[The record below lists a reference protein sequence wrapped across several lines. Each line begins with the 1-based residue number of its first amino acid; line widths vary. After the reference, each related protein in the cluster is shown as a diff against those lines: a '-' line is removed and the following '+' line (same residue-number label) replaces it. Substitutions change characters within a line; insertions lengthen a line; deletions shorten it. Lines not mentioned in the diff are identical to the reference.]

1 MCTDLRYS
9 LFIYIYG
16 FRFERNFKHALT
28 FDDLCRK
35 VTPFCTWNIKINQV
49 LLKVFEVM

>member
-16 FRFERNFKHALT
+16 FRFERNFKRALT
-28 FDDLCRK
+28 FDGLCLSK
-35 VTPFCTWNIKINQV
+35 GDPM
-49 LLKVFEVM
+49 LYMEH